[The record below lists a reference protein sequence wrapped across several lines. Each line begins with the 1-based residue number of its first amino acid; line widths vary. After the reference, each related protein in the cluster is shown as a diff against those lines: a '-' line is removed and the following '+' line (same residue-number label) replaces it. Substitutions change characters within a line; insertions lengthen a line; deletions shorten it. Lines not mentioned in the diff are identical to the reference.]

1 MHVLEKNA
9 GWQFVTE
16 ILVYIFIFWPVVLC
30 YNMAT
35 LIYHFQH
42 FLLVSFAVVESWVYC
57 HILVHAFDVLH
68 AYLYHKYCMFF
79 GNFFSYNL
87 YIFGL
92 CRTESIVDNLH
103 CYLNKMSLERKGT
116 ISHSKKFS

>member
-42 FLLVSFAVVESWVYC
+42 FLLVSFAVVES
-57 HILVHAFDVLH
+57 
-68 AYLYHKYCMFF
+68 
-79 GNFFSYNL
+79 
-87 YIFGL
+87 
-92 CRTESIVDNLH
+92 
-103 CYLNKMSLERKGT
+103 
-116 ISHSKKFS
+116 